1 MDCLDLLPILNK
13 KAVEFAIM
21 ISKAL
26 DCKIPELTVFS
37 RKNYFYPDLPKN
49 FQITQYDSYVTDTS
63 IGKEGSVKYGE
74 NYKIAR
80 IRRIQLEEIQDDW
93 FMKMEEHKP

>member
-1 MDCLDLLPILNK
+1 MTLMVPG
-13 KAVEFAIM
+13 
-21 ISKAL
+21 
-26 DCKIPELTVFS
+26 
-37 RKNYFYPDLPKN
+37 
-49 FQITQYDSYVTDTS
+49 TS
-63 IGKEGSVKYGE
+63 IGKEGFIKYGE